1 MNRLLALGP
10 QDRPQAQRSTRIH
23 TGLRTGLCQWLRFIT
38 ERAQGNISKGR
49 GGCRGDAGG
58 VRSQLPRARSRRG
71 HTERAASPGRSCED
85 PCAKRSRLVRDAAP
99 WVCTGAGHVA
109 PSAWRCG
116 TPHGRQWCGPPSGH
130 EPRRRRASSRQLA
143 APGAQAPAGGLASG
157 GPRPA
162 APPLR
167 PVSLKNVGGN
177 RAA

>member
-1 MNRLLALGP
+1 MALGP

-38 ERAQGNISKGR
+38 ERAQSNISKGR

-85 PCAKRSRLVRDAAP
+85 PCAKRSWLVRDAAP

-109 PSAWRCG
+109 PSPGAAERH
-116 TPHGRQWCGPPSGH
+116 TDASGAGC
-130 EPRRRRASSRQLA
+130 ASSRQLA

-167 PVSLKNVGGN
+167 PVSLKNLVGTVQPRE
-177 RAA
+177 RADRR